1 MKKIIAGIGLAIVI
15 PIFLLGI
22 ALASLNKIITE
33 EFIVSQLEKSMNL
46 RAEVKK
52 INISIFSAISGI
64 TVEGLKLS
72 KRDNNADNAIP
83 LIERKPLESVLISID
98 NFDFQLNFLAILK
111 GEIQLKKLILKNP
124 IINMVM
130 YETGGNNLSSLFLP
144 PKTVEGKPND
154 KVETKEEVVIQQS
167 SDEDNRPF
175 SVKDLPL
182 SANLKEIGILSGNI
196 NLEVQKTRQKLNI
209 DSLNLVI
216 NSIDIAP
223 EDLKNHNSIRADFNF
238 VLKILSIESKDEKAK
253 LIFKSNALVSPFIV
267 ETGFI
272 NPIINYKLS
281 IIKDSYLEGMVIL
294 ESITNSI
301 PLLKN
306 AGIEPKGLT
315 EKAVLQNNV
324 ESEVQYSNGKIKF
337 LQDSLFITKNYD
349 LELKKDSSV
358 TISTNQ
364 HEFYSAIKLSKLESD
379 KSLENLKKIKI
390 DKPESAEIIDSILSK
405 ILKDERLYLPFKSSG
420 NLDNPNIVM
429 NLEIPSILDSIKDA
443 ILNKAGNELQKQLNK
458 NLPGAGDVIK
468 KLF

>member
-83 LIERKPLESVLISID
+83 LIERKPLEFALISID

-111 GEIQLKKLILKNP
+111 GEVQLKKLILKNP

-144 PKTVEGKPND
+144 PKTVVGKPND
-154 KVETKEEVVIQQS
+154 KVEIKEEVVIQQS

-196 NLEVQKTRQKLNI
+196 NLEVQKTRQKLSI

-216 NSIDIAP
+216 NSIDIVP

-272 NPIINYKLS
+272 NPIINYKLT
-281 IIKDSYLEGMVIL
+281 IIKDSYLEGMVIF

-405 ILKDERLYLPFKSSG
+405 ILKDDRLYLPFKSSG

-429 NLEIPSILDSIKDA
+429 NLEIPSLLDSIKDA
-443 ILNKAGNELQKQLNK
+443 ILNKAGDELQKQLNK

>member
-83 LIERKPLESVLISID
+83 LIERKPLESALISID

-144 PKTVEGKPND
+144 SKTVEGKPND
-154 KVETKEEVVIQQS
+154 KVETKEEVVQQS

-196 NLEVQKTRQKLNI
+196 NLEVQKTRQKLTI

-216 NSIDIAP
+216 NSIDIVP

-281 IIKDSYLEGMVIL
+281 IIKDSYLEGMVIF

-429 NLEIPSILDSIKDA
+429 NLEIPSLLDSIKDA
-443 ILNKAGNELQKQLNK
+443 ILNKAGDELQKQLNK

>member
-294 ESITNSI
+294 ESVTNSI

-429 NLEIPSILDSIKDA
+429 NLEIPSLLDSIKDA
-443 ILNKAGNELQKQLNK
+443 ILNKAGDELQKQLNK